1 MQEIQKVRTKT
12 FPPHLLQ
19 VCRVRQESDLHHTQN
34 WLTTAVRHLKP
45 CKCLYQHSQSP
56 VNRTGK
62 HITLKKTQVRYFLEE
77 GNISSLLLV
86 LTFKSELLFFSFSV
100 RKRASKS
107 SKMEWK
113 RLEHSLSSGKILMAK
128 LLVQP
133 D

>member
-45 CKCLYQHSQSP
+45 CKCLYHHSQSP

-62 HITLKKTQVRYFLEE
+62 HIALKKNPGEVFSGRGKYFFPPF
-77 GNISSLLLV
+77 GTDFQIRV
-86 LTFKSELLFFSFSV
+86 VVFFFFSQE
-100 RKRASKS
+100 KSKQEF
-107 SKMEWK
+107 KNGMEK
-113 RLEHSLSSGKILMAK
+113 TGTLPFLRQNLNGKTTGTA
-128 LLVQP
+128 
-133 D
+133 